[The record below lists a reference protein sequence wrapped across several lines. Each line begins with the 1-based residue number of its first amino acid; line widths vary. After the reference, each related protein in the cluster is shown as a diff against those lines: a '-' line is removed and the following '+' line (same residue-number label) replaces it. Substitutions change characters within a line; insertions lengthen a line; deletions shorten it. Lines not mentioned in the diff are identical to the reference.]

1 MDRKVLKRKKILCCK
16 VNNTFMEVSYV
27 SRSQNICASV
37 SLINLLH
44 TSSEFIALLRQEA
57 FEKVRKSF

>member
-1 MDRKVLKRKKILCCK
+1 MDRKVVKRKKFLCCK

-44 TSSEFIALLRQEA
+44 TSSESIAFTA
-57 FEKVRKSF
+57 TGGI